1 MQRWI
6 LDYPVVLY
14 RKEDGGIVAL
24 DDRCPHRWA
33 PLSKGWLEG
42 DTIVCGYHGFRYGPT
57 GRCVRVPTQSSV
69 PAKAL
74 VRSYPI
80 LERGPLVWIWT
91 EILKMPKAHC
101 HRRSPGFMT
110 RDGEAPMGTWI

>member
-1 MQRWI
+1 MNTHKAGPYGGPIAQNYPRDQWWVAATADEVTRTPLQRWI

-42 DTIVCGYHGFRYGPT
+42 DNIVCGYHGFRYGPT
-57 GRCVRVPTQSSV
+57 GAVSEFPRSQRCQ
-69 PAKAL
+69 
-74 VRSYPI
+74 
-80 LERGPLVWIWT
+80 
-91 EILKMPKAHC
+91 
-101 HRRSPGFMT
+101 RR
-110 RDGEAPMGTWI
+110 RL